1 MAGYNGAG
9 VFSFSYPDF
18 VSGTVINSSQM
29 DQNFADGKSGFDLAL
44 TRDGQGV
51 PTANLPMA
59 TFKHT
64 GVNPTSGTG
73 ATTEY
78 LASGAAVA
86 QSNAYAT
93 TTGSANAYVLTL
105 TPAVAAYAAGQRF
118 QFKANFSNTAAA
130 TIAVSGLTATA
141 IQKSGAALVA
151 DDIVSGNV
159 VEITHDGTQF
169 QLLSRRNVAAA
180 NTWTGIQTFSSG
192 IIFANETLSTYD
204 EGTWTAA
211 WSLASGSITSYT
223 NQTMSYT
230 RIGRLC
236 AVHGGLYV
244 NAVSSP
250 AGSNT
255 RITGLPFTVGQA
267 GGGVYMN
274 PPLEVLPRG
283 WNAVLV
289 APPKLAA
296 LSGTTT
302 ASLYLMAATGG
313 MTETN
318 SGAVLNQT
326 GNNCFIGGTFAI

>member
-86 QSNAYAT
+86 QSNVYAT

-118 QFKANFSNTAAA
+118 QFKANFSNTGAA

-151 DDIVSGNV
+151 NDIVSGNV

-169 QLLSRRNVAAA
+169 QLLSRGNVAAA
-180 NTWTGIQTFSSG
+180 NTWTGIQTFSNG

-204 EGTWTAA
+204 EGSFTA
-211 WSLASGSITSYT
+211 SLTCGTSGSASLTDATLKYIKIGNQVTIT
-223 NQTMSYT
+223 
-230 RIGRLC
+230 GRLT
-236 AVHGGLYV
+236 V
-244 NAVSSP
+244 NTISSP
-250 AGSNT
+250 AGT
-255 RITGLPFTVGQA
+255 LRISGLPFTVFNSSPNQGAGSIVPTNWAVGLTTAMGIISFPNTTQA
-267 GGGVYMN
+267 LLYI
-274 PPLEVLPRG
+274 R
-283 WNAVLV
+283 
-289 APPKLAA
+289 AA
-296 LSGTTT
+296 TTGMTTT
-302 ASLYLMAATGG
+302 NVANLLANSCDMAVYLTYF
-313 MTETN
+313 T
-318 SGAVLNQT
+318 V
-326 GNNCFIGGTFAI
+326 